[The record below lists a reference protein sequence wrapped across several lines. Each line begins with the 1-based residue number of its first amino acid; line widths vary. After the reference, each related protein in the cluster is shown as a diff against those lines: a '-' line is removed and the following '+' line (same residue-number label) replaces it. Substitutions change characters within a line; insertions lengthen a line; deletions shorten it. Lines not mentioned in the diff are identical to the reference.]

1 MFEVLI
7 REAGARFGLGAKA
20 LELVQMLLAYMTDK
34 EKGGLAG
41 FLAPFKTPELGP
53 IVQSWLGGGPSAQA
67 ISNVQLEQVL
77 GAPGGVISE
86 LTGRLDGARENITS
100 ALGYLLPALVGKLTP
115 GGNLPNAVPEEIT
128 AMASRGRQLLEQAP
142 VRSASTG
149 RSGSW
154 TKWLPWLII
163 AVLIIAALAYWGRN
177 MGSSPG
183 QPAATATTQPSSG
196 AASTLE
202 ADGDQGG
209 RDASASAASAAGTKA
224 PVVTS
229 GNADP
234 SGSVVVVHDVGG
246 QPMLNVYFASGSAE
260 VPADFATASTGFV
273 EYMKEHLPV
282 QAVVSGYS
290 DASGSTALNAELSK
304 KRALAVQS
312 ALVEGGVDATRVL
325 LEKPAVTTGTAPT
338 DAESRRVLVMIRD
351 AS

>member
-34 EKGGLAG
+34 DKGGLAG
-41 FLAPFKTPELGP
+41 FLEPFKTPELGP
-53 IVQSWLGGGPSAQA
+53 IVQSWLGGGPSAKA
-67 ISNVQLEQVL
+67 ISSGQLEQVL
-77 GAPGGVISE
+77 GAPGGV
-86 LTGRLDGARENITS
+86 LADLCGHLDSARENVTA

-115 GGNLPNAVPEEIT
+115 GGNLPNTIPEEIV
-128 AMASRGRQLLEQAP
+128 AMAGRGRELLAQAP
-142 VRSASTG
+142 VRSAG
-149 RSGSW
+149 GAGGGSW
-154 TKWLPWLII
+154 TKWLPWIII

-177 MGSSPG
+177 MSSNAG
-183 QPAATATTQPSSG
+183 QPAATASTQQSG
-196 AASTLE
+196 SATAALD
-202 ADGDQGG
+202 ADGDQRGS
-209 RDASASAASAAGTKA
+209 DASPGAVSAGAAAS
-224 PVVTS
+224 VVTS

-246 QPMLNVYFASGSAE
+246 QPMLNVYFAVGSAE
-260 VPADFATASTGFV
+260 IPADFSKASTGFV

-312 ALVEGGVDATRVL
+312 ALEEAGVDATRVL
-325 LEKPAVTTGTAPT
+325 LEKPAAATGTAPT
-338 DAESRRVLVMIRD
+338 DAESRRVVVMIRD